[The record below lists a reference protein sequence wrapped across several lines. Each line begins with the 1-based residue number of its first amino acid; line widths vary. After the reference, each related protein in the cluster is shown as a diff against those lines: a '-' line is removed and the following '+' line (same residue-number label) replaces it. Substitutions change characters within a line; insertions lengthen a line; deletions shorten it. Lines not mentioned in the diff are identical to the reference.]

1 MFFISDALAA
11 AAPAAQPS
19 IQDMLMQF
27 APLILIFVV
36 FYLMIL
42 RPQMKRSK
50 EHQGMLEALKKGDEV
65 VTGGG
70 IMGRVVNV
78 TEQAVTV
85 EIADNISIQVQ
96 KPAIQAL
103 LPKGTLK
110 GGGQVSEKGE
120 KVALEKK
127 N

>member
-1 MFFISDALAA
+1 MFFISEALAA
-11 AAPAAQPS
+11 TPAAQPS
-19 IQDMLMQF
+19 IQDMVMQF
-27 APLILIFVV
+27 APLVLIFVV

-50 EHQGMLEALKKGDEV
+50 EHQGMLGGLKKGDEV

-70 IMGRVVNV
+70 IMGRVTNVNDQV
-78 TEQAVTV
+78 VTV
-85 EIADNISIQVQ
+85 EIADSISIQVQ

-110 GGGQVSEKGE
+110 GGGQVTEKGE
-120 KVALEKK
+120 KVALDKK